1 MENKNLCFFIKVRKD
16 EIELSEKETKRKG
29 SLNSKD
35 KVSNT
40 NTAKSLP
47 ANKLKE
53 YNSQLNTV
61 NNILIFTEF
70 IKELISILI
79 HKFHFENLVENM
91 YELYSNMLDNF
102 YINNTSNSQTNS

>member
-1 MENKNLCFFIKVRKD
+1 MVSENKNLCFFIKIRKD
-16 EIELSEKETKRKG
+16 EIELSEKEINRKG
-29 SLNSKD
+29 SINSKD
-35 KVSNT
+35 KSSHSNT
-40 NTAKSLP
+40 LKSLP
-47 ANKLKE
+47 PYKQKE
-53 YNSQLNTV
+53 YLTQLPTV

-102 YINNTSNSQTNS
+102 YINNNS